1 MNWRD
6 WKLEDFLWPRVDDV
20 IPSSSSCLLAA
31 LLPLWYSSMP
41 GVLQMEM
48 FLFVL
53 WKNSLSFSGFL
64 LVMYFRNVLNWLT
77 AVTDFSYLVIKVVH
91 WNSDICPEMH
101 VSLNKS
107 KLNKKLLKWQCSWSV
122 TGLTV
127 GFVYHPRPDSVH
139 IYWLE
144 GFN

>member
-1 MNWRD
+1 
-6 WKLEDFLWPRVDDV
+6 
-20 IPSSSSCLLAA
+20 
-31 LLPLWYSSMP
+31 MP

-53 WKNSLSFSGFL
+53 WKNSLYRSGFL
-64 LVMYFRNVLNWLT
+64 LVMYFRNVLNRLT
-77 AVTDFSYLVIKVVH
+77 AVTNFSYLVIKVVR

-122 TGLTV
+122 TGLAT
-127 GFVYHPRPDSVH
+127 GFVYLPGPDYVH
-139 IYWLE
+139 IYELE

>member
-1 MNWRD
+1 
-6 WKLEDFLWPRVDDV
+6 
-20 IPSSSSCLLAA
+20 
-31 LLPLWYSSMP
+31 
-41 GVLQMEM
+41 MEM

-53 WKNSLSFSGFL
+53 WKNSLYRSGFL
-64 LVMYFRNVLNWLT
+64 LVMYFRNVLNRLT
-77 AVTDFSYLVIKVVH
+77 AVTNFSYLVIKVVR

-122 TGLTV
+122 TGLAT
-127 GFVYHPRPDSVH
+127 GFVYLPGPDYVH
-139 IYWLE
+139 IYELE